1 MLCVRVCVFVRVR
14 RLTSL
19 LDKGGAVQNFVDS
32 LQQLTNPEM
41 LFKVIWFMVYDMVRL
56 VSQQHIRVSGSASL
70 ELRPS
75 NCPQDW
81 WEDVKNELE
90 KPDFDKDKMARLYKE
105 MQASLGNTRAEGC
118 GSFRKKFSQ
127 VCLVWWRLV
136 LARGLHLKTA
146 QLWFSWSNVYEIQ
159 QQ

>member
-1 MLCVRVCVFVRVR
+1 MFLLSNFLMLCVRVCVFVRVR

-70 ELRPS
+70 VGRFEFALRLGCQIVGPWRRGYVHS
-75 NCPQDW
+75 MPILLVSTPGTDW
-81 WEDVKNELE
+81 CA
-90 KPDFDKDKMARLYKE
+90 PAP
-105 MQASLGNTRAEGC
+105 GP
-118 GSFRKKFSQ
+118 
-127 VCLVWWRLV
+127 
-136 LARGLHLKTA
+136 GLPA
-146 QLWFSWSNVYEIQ
+146 VRVR
-159 QQ
+159 